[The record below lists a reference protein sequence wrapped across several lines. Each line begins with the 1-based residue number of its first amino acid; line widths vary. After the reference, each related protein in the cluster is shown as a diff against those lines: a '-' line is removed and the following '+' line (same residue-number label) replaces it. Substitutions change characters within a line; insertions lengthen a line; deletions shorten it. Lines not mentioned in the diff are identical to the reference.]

1 MSLPI
6 GTELETQK
14 LKLELRLKQ
23 LERVETCH
31 DEFIPFVKSMWPEF
45 IAGRHHYIIAE
56 KLEQIAR
63 GEIKRLII
71 NMPPRHTKSEFASYL
86 FPAWMIG
93 RKPSMKIIQAT
104 HTTELAVNFGR
115 KVKNLLE
122 TEEYQE
128 IFEDCEL
135 SVDSKASG
143 RWDTKSGGMY
153 YAVGVGS
160 NLAGRGGDLIVIDD
174 PHSEQT
180 AMSASGFENAWE
192 WYTAGP
198 RQRLQPGGS
207 IVLVQTRWSEKDM
220 TGNLIRQMTKDS
232 MADQWEVV
240 ELPAILPSGEPTWPE
255 FWKREEL
262 EQVKASVPAYQWNA
276 QYQQDP
282 TAEELSILKREW
294 WKVWEKDEVPN
305 LQYVIQSYD
314 TAFSKRETAD
324 FSAITTWGVFYP
336 MEIGGPPNLILLDA
350 QKGRWDFPELKEIA
364 LDQYKF
370 WDPETVIIE
379 AKASG
384 MPLTHELQSMGIP
397 VVNFTPSRGN
407 DKLSRVHSISPLFEA
422 GMIWAPEERWAE
434 DVIEECAAF
443 PNGTHDDLVDSLTQA
458 LMRYRQGNFVQ
469 IPTDDW
475 EEGEGSMNIAASAYY
490 G

>member
-255 FWKREEL
+255 FWNREEL

-294 WKVWEKDEVPN
+294 WKVWDKEEVPN

-324 FSAITTWGVFYP
+324 YSAITTWGVFYP
-336 MEIGGPPNLILLDA
+336 LEIGGPPNLILLDA

-384 MPLTHELQSMGIP
+384 MPLTHELQNMGIP

-475 EEGEGSMNIAASAYY
+475 EEGEGSMNIEASAYY

>member
-93 RKPSMKIIQAT
+93 RNTAMKIIQAT

-160 NLAGRGGDLIVIDD
+160 NLAGRGGDLIIIDD

-180 AMSASGFENAWE
+180 AVGMVHSGSQTAF
-192 WYTAGP
+192 TAG
-198 RQRLQPGGS
+198 
-207 IVLVQTRWSEKDM
+207 
-220 TGNLIRQMTKDS
+220 
-232 MADQWEVV
+232 
-240 ELPAILPSGEPTWPE
+240 
-255 FWKREEL
+255 
-262 EQVKASVPAYQWNA
+262 
-276 QYQQDP
+276 
-282 TAEELSILKREW
+282 
-294 WKVWEKDEVPN
+294 
-305 LQYVIQSYD
+305 
-314 TAFSKRETAD
+314 
-324 FSAITTWGVFYP
+324 
-336 MEIGGPPNLILLDA
+336 
-350 QKGRWDFPELKEIA
+350 
-364 LDQYKF
+364 
-370 WDPETVIIE
+370 
-379 AKASG
+379 
-384 MPLTHELQSMGIP
+384 GIYRFGTNP
-397 VVNFTPSRGN
+397 VVREGYDGKSDPAN
-407 DKLSRVHSISPLFEA
+407 D
-422 GMIWAPEERWAE
+422 
-434 DVIEECAAF
+434 
-443 PNGTHDDLVDSLTQA
+443 
-458 LMRYRQGNFVQ
+458 QGPDGRPVGGGRITRDITVWGANL
-469 IPTDDW
+469 
-475 EEGEGSMNIAASAYY
+475 A
-490 G
+490 